1 MGDRVRTDRARLQLD
16 QLVDGVQ
23 LSRLRLDGM
32 TTAELCWEPWPGM
45 WSLRSRGNAT
55 SPTPWGRGAWV
66 LDADDQADPFT
77 GAPLTTMAWRA
88 GHLLEAFAG
97 RNRWTF
103 GTAAQ
108 KPTTLSTSTPTASW
122 TACGRRSMRGRERWK
137 VSRTKS
143 WTRRA

>member
-77 GAPLTTMAWRA
+77 GAR
-88 GHLLEAFAG
+88 
-97 RNRWTF
+97 
-103 GTAAQ
+103 
-108 KPTTLSTSTPTASW
+108 
-122 TACGRRSMRGRERWK
+122 
-137 VSRTKS
+137 
-143 WTRRA
+143 